1 MTTIGEWWMWI
12 IFFAVVLGM
21 LCVDLFLFGGRKVH
35 RVSTR
40 EALSWTLVW
49 VVLSLLFNL
58 LLWIYL
64 RQHLGIEL
72 ANEKALEFFTGYLIE
87 KSLSVDNIFIIL
99 LVFNYFAIPQ
109 EYQRRVLIYGVLGAI
124 VMRLLIILLGTWI
137 ITHFH
142 WVFYLFGLLILVTGF
157 KMLFFKDTK
166 PELEQNSLLQW
177 MRHHLRITENLHA
190 EKFFIKQNHLL
201 YVTPLF
207 VVLVL
212 VETSDLIFAVD
223 SIPAIFAITNDPFI
237 VFTSNIFAIL
247 GLRALYFLVANMHE
261 QFQSLKYGLAL
272 ILIFVGCKMLI
283 APWIKIPIFIALAVI
298 VLILFFCIVIN
309 WLFKTKKV

>member
-177 MRHHLRITENLHA
+177 MRHHLR
-190 EKFFIKQNHLL
+190 
-201 YVTPLF
+201 
-207 VVLVL
+207 
-212 VETSDLIFAVD
+212 
-223 SIPAIFAITNDPFI
+223 
-237 VFTSNIFAIL
+237 
-247 GLRALYFLVANMHE
+247 
-261 QFQSLKYGLAL
+261 
-272 ILIFVGCKMLI
+272 
-283 APWIKIPIFIALAVI
+283 
-298 VLILFFCIVIN
+298 
-309 WLFKTKKV
+309 